1 MTPVHTL
8 VVGDT
13 NPDFI
18 LRGDVKPR
26 FGQAEQLLSSAELVL
41 GGSASIVAAGLAKL
55 DVATGLLAT
64 VGTDYFGT
72 LTEQYLAECGID
84 TSQLLR
90 ETGGATGI
98 SVILSQPD
106 DRSIFTFPGV
116 IPTLSIDAVRTCIA
130 EVRPTHVHF
139 ASYFLVP
146 ELAADLPQLLDE
158 LKTRGITTSVD
169 TNWDPSEQWTGLD
182 DVLPR
187 ITHFMPNRH
196 ELRAVGAG
204 YADDPAGSDED
215 IARALAALGPVV
227 IVKRG
232 SEGGLVAT
240 PDGHVY
246 TAAVPEVQV
255 VDTTGAGD
263 SFNAAYIAAM
273 AHGVRDEEERLTWA
287 TLAGSHSVTKSG
299 GTGAQIE
306 LAELTDTLSAVGAS
320 SGSRA

>member
-26 FGQAEQLLSSAELVL
+26 FGQAEQLLTSADLVL
-41 GGSASIVAAGLAKL
+41 GGSASIVASGLVKL
-55 DVATGLLAT
+55 DVDTGLLAT
-64 VGTDYFGT
+64 VGSDYFGT
-72 LTEQYLAECGID
+72 LTEKYLAECGID
-84 TSQLLR
+84 TSEVLKSP
-90 ETGGATGI
+90 GGATGI

-116 IPTLSIDAVRTCIA
+116 IPTLSIDAVRASIRRA
-130 EVRPTHVHF
+130 QPKHVHF
-139 ASYFLVP
+139 SSYFLVP
-146 ELAADLPQLLDE
+146 ELATGLPALLDE
-158 LKTRGITTSVD
+158 ITAEGITTSVD

-182 DVLPR
+182 EVLPR
-187 ITHFMPNRH
+187 ITHFMPNRQ

-215 IARALAALGPVV
+215 IALALARLGPVV

-232 SEGGLVAT
+232 SEGGLVVT
-240 PDGHVY
+240 PQGHVH
-246 TAAVPEVQV
+246 TVDVPDVSV

-273 AHGVRDEEERLTWA
+273 AHGVVDEDERLRWA
-287 TLAGSHSVTKSG
+287 TLAGSHSVTRSG
-299 GTGAQIE
+299 GTGAQIHRTE
-306 LAELTDTLSAVGAS
+306 LRETLDAVGVAN
-320 SGSRA
+320 G